1 MIDPPLVQTV
11 RIDRWSI
18 ARPLATP
25 ARCPD
30 SSLCQGLA
38 CPPGFSPSCRTWR
51 VWARWRAPFRR
62 FGQVRT
68 SSGRVASGLGS
79 HAVVEPQGD
88 SEACGAMRRQHFVRH
103 LPAESAA
110 CCNTV
115 QHVAAP
121 CNRKRCNRMRR
132 PRHNNA
138 RASGFELRL
147 LHHSGGLPA
156 MTLR

>member
-68 SSGRVASGLGS
+68 SSGRVASRLGS

-103 LPAESAA
+103 LPGRPSQPHVATQCSTSQHRATGNVATEYGARDTTTQGRAVSSYA
-110 CCNTV
+110 CCTTRGDC
-115 QHVAAP
+115 QP
-121 CNRKRCNRMRR
+121 
-132 PRHNNA
+132 
-138 RASGFELRL
+138 
-147 LHHSGGLPA
+147 
-156 MTLR
+156 